1 MRHATL
7 AALLMA
13 LLVMQGCALS
23 PQRVTLTPTVAVAAE
38 NIGQGRT
45 VKVMATDARGSDLV
59 GTRGGI
65 YGKTSVIRTGNDVA
79 DEIRQQLLTGLRA
92 QGFIDGGNEAS
103 IQVRATLRELSY
115 KVPEGAV
122 ATSADMAFAVEVVA
136 ERGGARQTST
146 YRSEIN
152 RRFPVSPSE
161 TQNEAWL
168 NELLTETLQRFFS
181 DAKMRA
187 FLTQ

>member
-1 MRHATL
+1 MKTRGL
-7 AALLMA
+7 ALALLA
-13 LLVMQGCALS
+13 LTLLPGCALS
-23 PQRVTLTPTVAVAAE
+23 PQRVTLTPSVTVAAE
-38 NIGQGRT
+38 DIGQGRT
-45 VKVMATDARGSDLV
+45 VKVLATDARSNDLV

-79 DEIRQQLLTGLRA
+79 AEIRQQLLTGLRA
-92 QGFIDGGNEAS
+92 QGFVDGGNEAA
-103 IQVRATLRELSY
+103 IQVRATIKDLSY
-115 KVPEGAV
+115 RVPEGAV
-122 ATSADMAFAVEVVA
+122 ATSADMAVTLEVVA
-136 ERGGARQTST
+136 ERGGARHTST
-146 YRSEIN
+146 YRSEMN

-168 NELLTETLQRFFS
+168 NELLGDTLQRFFV